1 MIDNST
7 LQFLK
12 QLVKNNNKEWFDAN
26 RKKYD
31 AAKANFAAF
40 IQNVLDDFSKKDV
53 TISTIK
59 AKDCLFRINRD
70 VRFAKDKSPY
80 KTNIGA
86 YINAFGKK
94 STTAGYYLHMQPG
107 KSFVGGGLYQ
117 PDADALKKIRQEI
130 DYNFD
135 EFSNIINNKKFK
147 AVYAKGLSEDG
158 EVKLSRP
165 PKGYDINNK
174 AIEFLKLKSIVAM
187 SPLSDEQLMDKKAVS
202 TIVKAFEAL
211 HPLIVFMNKALE

>member
-1 MIDNST
+1 MLDNST
-7 LQFLK
+7 FQFLK
-12 QLVKNNNKEWFDAN
+12 QLKKNNNKEWFDVN

-31 AAKANFAAF
+31 DAKTNFAAF
-40 IQNVLDDFSKKDV
+40 IQQVLNEFGKKDTTLSAIV
-53 TISTIK
+53 

-80 KTNIGA
+80 KTNMGA

-94 STTAGYYLHMQPG
+94 SMNAGYYLHISPG
-107 KSFVGGGLYQ
+107 ESFAGGGLNQ

-135 EFSNIINNKKFK
+135 ELSNIINHKKFK
-147 AVYAKGLSEDG
+147 TVYSKGLSEEGD
-158 EVKLSRP
+158 VKLSRP
-165 PKGYDINNK
+165 PKGYDENNK

-187 SPLSDEQLMDKKAVS
+187 SPLTDEQLMDKKAVS
-202 TIVKAFEAL
+202 IIVKAFEAL